1 MLVYNKRKEIIMVRR
16 TIYVTGHKN
25 PDTDSIISAMAYAYL
40 KQQLGYNA
48 MAVRIG
54 ELNQETEF
62 VLSLFNEFAPPLVK
76 DIKTRVRDIEFDDV
90 TTCKKDETL
99 YGALMKMRKNNKKV
113 IAIVDDKKHLLGM
126 ASISDITSPLVP
138 HQDLNNKLIRETDI
152 AQICNFLQAKLLY
165 RCENQHTDG
174 HVFIAA
180 DLCQQKCKDK
190 IVITGSDHDIIS
202 HCIENNAAS
211 VIATGIDDF
220 KKEEY
225 QLAIKYQCNLIVS
238 DKQIYEISKN
248 IYYATTVDKVMS
260 TNLTT
265 FKYDDYIDDVKAKIN
280 KSRYRS
286 YPIIDNHNHIIGNL
300 SRYHVFKHSNRDLI
314 LVDHNEL
321 SQSIEGA
328 SQANILE
335 IIDHHRIGG
344 IITSSPVVFRNE
356 RVGCTATI
364 ITKLFKENNVAIP
377 ADLAGLLCCA
387 IISDTVNFKSVT
399 CTETDVNTAKELARM
414 ACLNLD
420 DLAKK
425 ILAAS
430 ANLSNKSAQSIFRN
444 DLKQFEIN
452 HLKVTVSQCN
462 IVTKDSINQIKNDMV
477 NTIRDYGK
485 DSGSDI
491 VMIAFSLID
500 GSGSYVLIEG
510 NGKERLKDL
519 YERYDSE
526 DGVLFLPK
534 VISRKQQL
542 IPLISSILE

>member
-1 MLVYNKRKEIIMVRR
+1 M
-16 TIYVTGHKN
+16 
-25 PDTDSIISAMAYAYL
+25 
-40 KQQLGYNA
+40 
-48 MAVRIG
+48 
-54 ELNQETEF
+54 
-62 VLSLFNEFAPPLVK
+62 
-76 DIKTRVRDIEFDDV
+76 
-90 TTCKKDETL
+90 
-99 YGALMKMRKNNKKV
+99 
-113 IAIVDDKKHLLGM
+113 
-126 ASISDITSPLVP
+126 
-138 HQDLNNKLIRETDI
+138 
-152 AQICNFLQAKLLY
+152 
-165 RCENQHTDG
+165 
-174 HVFIAA
+174 
-180 DLCQQKCKDK
+180 
-190 IVITGSDHDIIS
+190 
-202 HCIENNAAS
+202 
-211 VIATGIDDF
+211 
-220 KKEEY
+220 
-225 QLAIKYQCNLIVS
+225 
-238 DKQIYEISKN
+238 
-248 IYYATTVDKVMS
+248 
-260 TNLTT
+260 
-265 FKYDDYIDDVKAKIN
+265 
-280 KSRYRS
+280 
-286 YPIIDNHNHIIGNL
+286 
-300 SRYHVFKHSNRDLI
+300 I

-526 DGVLFLPK
+526 DGVLFLQK